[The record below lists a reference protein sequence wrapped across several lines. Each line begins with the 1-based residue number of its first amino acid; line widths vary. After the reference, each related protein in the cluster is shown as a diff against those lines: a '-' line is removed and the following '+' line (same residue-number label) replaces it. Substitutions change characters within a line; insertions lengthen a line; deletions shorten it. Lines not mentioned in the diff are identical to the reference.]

1 MNVDGGGGGSLE
13 FIEHHFGV
21 SSAVN
26 LHNWR

>member
-1 MNVDGGGGGSLE
+1 MNVDGGGGSLE